1 MVDTDLKLIF
11 ANIQELTLI
20 SLNSVICREVEDSDR
35 DRRQTEECR
44 RPLVVVYLCHSVWY
58 VLCHS
63 VWQTTETDFE
73 KLVASVGT
81 WALHN
86 TCSDYGWTLKKH
98 VTFIVARDKN
108 SFCYNKNYSNLKLS

>member
-44 RPLVVVYLCHSVWY
+44 RPLVAVSYTHLDVYKR
-58 VLCHS
+58 
-63 VWQTTETDFE
+63 QIMM
-73 KLVASVGT
+73 
-81 WALHN
+81 
-86 TCSDYGWTLKKH
+86 CSN
-98 VTFIVARDKN
+98 I
-108 SFCYNKNYSNLKLS
+108 